1 MGAGAGAAAGTGAGA
16 AGWPMMLAMLGSS
29 AISGL
34 MQPGAQEMDSFKGQ
48 AGIDPSVML
57 GEGKGMF
64 GDVWSAMLDDLAQP
78 TELKTTVNPLPG
90 FKGGGL
96 PMAIAAPGMDA
107 NRLNP
112 ELRSTPGMNIPRRTL
127 TDATGE
133 NRRAQPRLTV
143 GAGSNFN
150 AGPSD
155 GSLQGKDPT
164 SLYTQ
169 VGEDQAPA
177 GQGDPS
183 AAIDILLKHAIQR

>member
-1 MGAGAGAAAGTGAGA
+1 MGAAALPIAMMASGALQG
-16 AGWPMMLAMLGSS
+16 MLTPS
-29 AISGL
+29 
-34 MQPGAQEMDSFKGQ
+34 PQEMDSFKGME
-48 AGIDPSVML
+48 GIDPSQML

-64 GDVWSAMLDDLAQP
+64 SDVWGAMLDDLNQP
-78 TELKTTVNPLPG
+78 TELKTTVNPLPS

-96 PMAIAAPGMDA
+96 PMAISAPGMDA

-112 ELRSTPGMNIPRRTL
+112 ALRSTPGMNIPRRTL

-164 SLYTQ
+164 SLYSP
-169 VGEDQAPA
+169 VGGDQAPA